1 VDVEACHD
9 YSEIFRMIS
18 CIFEMVKGRR
28 NDVLDV
34 ENANARFGNDNGLV
48 EEKRFYLDIAAEII
62 IIH

>member
-1 VDVEACHD
+1 
-9 YSEIFRMIS
+9 
-18 CIFEMVKGRR
+18 MVKGRR